1 MIKFRPQRGSF
12 KEAMS
17 EVVEVKD
24 GAALLAH
31 LQKLYAP
38 KRITSFVLAAYYYD
52 ARNGW
57 ETYLVTIPEEGVVL
71 GYTDGPI

>member
-1 MIKFRPQRGSF
+1 MIKFRPQRGSLT
-12 KEAMS
+12 ESMA

-24 GAALLAH
+24 GAELLAH

-38 KRITSFVLAAYYYD
+38 YPITGFDISAYFYD
-52 ARNGW
+52 ARIDW
-57 ETYLVTIPEEGVVL
+57 ETYLVTIPEKGMVL